1 MMPLSLERDTAVCDT
16 PQAKLRAVNT
26 PPLHCAHCSA
36 TLDVLNR
43 LRGLPHCQRAACR
56 AKTDLADLERRWQRV
71 GALAQ
76 QRAAATLEPTAPPP
90 VLLHLES
97 AGRTLVPVTDA
108 DRAFLGARWRR
119 VWDEGERSTV
129 SGTDSAADT
138 PPDAAAL
145 CGHCAGRCCTH
156 GAASGAFVETRVLQ
170 RWLDAH
176 PGATLDDAITDQL
189 ALLPAE
195 HVQGQCCYQ
204 TGSGCALPRERRADI
219 CNVYRCDAL
228 ATLARYV
235 TETPGAAAVV
245 LTREHRRLEQAVTFH
260 RGRAT
265 PLAGVPQPDDLPA

>member
-1 MMPLSLERDTAVCDT
+1 MNPA
-16 PQAKLRAVNT
+16 
-26 PPLHCAHCSA
+26 PLHCRHCNA
-36 TLDVLNR
+36 PLDMLSR
-43 LRGLPHCQRAACR
+43 RRGLPQCQRAACR
-56 AKTDLADLERRWQRV
+56 AKVDQADLGRRWQRV
-71 GALAQ
+71 GTHAL
-76 QRAAATLEPTAPPP
+76 QRATVALEPEAAPP

-97 AGRTLVPVTDA
+97 AWRTLVPVSDA
-108 DRAFLGARWRR
+108 DRDFLSARWRR
-119 VWDEGERSTV
+119 AWDEGQRSTA

-156 GAASGAFVETRVLQ
+156 GAASGAFVDARVLQ

-176 PGATLDDAITDQL
+176 PCATLDDAIADHL

-204 TGSGCALPRERRADI
+204 TASGCALPRDRRADI

-228 ATLARYV
+228 ATLARHI
-235 TETPGAAAVV
+235 TERPDVAAVV
-245 LTREHRRLEQAVTFH
+245 VTRQLRRVEAVVVFRH
-260 RGRAT
+260 GRAT